1 MTPDLPFAPPYKLKL
16 DDTRWVEVQADGSQ
30 VATTAPVWPTAASS
44 GHPAAAPS
52 ARPAAPARAK
62 SAQAVAVLKVPF
74 AEKDEAKALGARWDA
89 AIKKWYVPA
98 GVDPAPFARWTQ
110 D

>member
-16 DDTRWVEVQADGSQ
+16 DDTRWVEVRADGSQ
-30 VATTAPVWPTAASS
+30 VETTAPVWPAA
-44 GHPAAAPS
+44 GAAAPV
-52 ARPAAPARAK
+52 ARPSAPARAK

-98 GVDPAPFARWTQ
+98 GVDAAPFARWMQ